1 MQEMWETGDRSLGWE
16 DPLEEEM
23 ATHSSILAWEIPGT
37 EEPGGFQFMGSQRAG
52 HNWAHRHRAGWIK
65 AWNLAPALWLN
76 KYLSWSSSRS
86 WPSSPSS
93 NPLGACKFLWNGCQ
107 CQTSEPPRPASA
119 GKACFQ
125 GTQSKRWT
133 FWPCWGLGAIS
144 YCFVL
149 AEKIRNVGGWLCW
162 RENKML
168 LSWYGHRVWRHLVF
182 HISGNIKVMRSYV
195 MFNHWHT

>member
-1 MQEMWETGDRSLGWE
+1 MGNGGS
-16 DPLEEEM
+16 
-23 ATHSSILAWEIPGT
+23 IPGLGRS
-37 EEPGGFQFMGSQRAG
+37 PRGGNGNPLQYPCLGNPRDRGAWWVPVHGVPKSWTRLSTPS
-52 HNWAHRHRAGWIK
+52 RAGWLK

-76 KYLSWSSSRS
+76 KYLS

-182 HISGNIKVMRSYV
+182 HISGNIKVMRPYV
-195 MFNHWHT
+195 MFNHWYT